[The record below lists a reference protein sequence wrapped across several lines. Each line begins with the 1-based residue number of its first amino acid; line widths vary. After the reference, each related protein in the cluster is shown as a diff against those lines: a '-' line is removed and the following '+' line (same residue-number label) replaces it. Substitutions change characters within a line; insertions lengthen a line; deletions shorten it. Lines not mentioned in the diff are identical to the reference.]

1 MWVIAVLLPIS
12 FVLFVLARIAKTQRM
27 FMVLYFCGVAVL
39 FAPFL
44 VCMRRD
50 YAEPLVIVGSMMVLS
65 ALSELIAISVWR
77 RRVAPPSVLVKS
89 VGRVWVFYAV
99 MLCLW
104 IAFVA
109 FLLGTEDIGP
119 LRMIVHT
126 GLATAWMILI
136 LMIEVFGTTE
146 IGVDGIRQNGRLR
159 PWKKYES
166 FSWERNSRDGVDLT
180 LVSDSSI
187 CPTTRFLVRPEDREA
202 VQQILKAAL
211 KDLSAIP
218 RHA

>member
-12 FVLFVLARIAKTQRM
+12 FVLFVLARIAKKESM
-27 FMVLYFCGVAVL
+27 FWVLHLLGLGVC
-39 FAPFL
+39 FAAL
-44 VCMRRD
+44 HVCVRRD
-50 YAEPLVIVGSMMVLS
+50 HSEPIVIVGFLMVFR
-65 ALSELIAISVWR
+65 ALSELIAIPVWR

-89 VGRVWVFYAV
+89 VGRVWVFYPV

-119 LRMIVHT
+119 LPMIVHT
-126 GLATAWMILI
+126 GLATAWMILN

-146 IGVDGIRQNGRLR
+146 ICVDGIRHNGRLR
-159 PWKKYES
+159 KWKAFES
-166 FSWERNSRDGVDLT
+166 FSWQPKATDSVELT

-211 KDLSAIP
+211 QDLSALP